1 MIDSRRKPGAKA
13 QSVGEIA
20 GSDSRGLARLLGRAK
35 HLDRMDRVMAKELDP
50 RHAPHVRVANL
61 RQGVLVLAT
70 PVAPIAQRI
79 RMETPRLLAAMQQAF
94 PGECD
99 SLEVVITPDLPPR
112 IQL

>member
-1 MIDSRRKPGAKA
+1 MSNSRRNPSASA

-20 GSDSRGLARLLGRAK
+20 GSDSRGLARLLGRAR
-35 HLDRMDRVMAKELDP
+35 HLDRMDRVMAEALDP

-61 RQGVLVLAT
+61 RQGVLILAT

-79 RMETPRLLAAMQQAF
+79 RMETPRLLGAMQAAF
-94 PGECD
+94 PGEVE

-112 IQL
+112 VQL